1 MNFSFRT
8 IITNP
13 FRFVKYFLQK
23 EKFGAKNRRPE
34 QFSKNGDSVRSGSF
48 TKTMS
53 FHKKIFSALMP
64 VMAVYLQFVPGIA
77 AGRLRPVR
85 LPRRLQH
92 SLHWFW
98 RYR

>member
-1 MNFSFRT
+1 MNFSFRI

-23 EKFGAKNRRPE
+23 EKFGAKSRRPE
-34 QFSKNGDSVRSGSF
+34 QFSKKRRFRPKRQFYENNVISQ
-48 TKTMS
+48 
-53 FHKKIFSALMP
+53 KIFSALMP